1 MPGFRPVDPKQSFPE
16 LERRVLARWRER
28 DVFARSLANREDAE
42 VWSFYEGPPTANGK
56 PGSHHVLSRVFKDV
70 YPRYRTMRGYRVPR
84 KAGWDCHGLPVE
96 LEVEKRL
103 GISSKGEIEE
113 YGIAEFNQRCRES
126 VFEYVE
132 EWNRLT
138 ERIGFWI
145 DLDDPYVTLDNE
157 YIESVWWSLRKL
169 WDDERL
175 YEGHKVVPY
184 CPRCGTALSSH
195 EVALGYEDVSDP
207 SIHVRLEY
215 VPSAAG
221 DRPGG
226 AGREAPGEGSSRT
239 ADSDRGAADDGSAGA
254 EEIGPLQP
262 GDRLLVWTTTPWTLP
277 GNVAVAVGPEIEY
290 VRVRVGDEVLVLAA
304 ELVDRVLGRAGHGS
318 GNDAGSTPDPS
329 GAGAGHEV
337 LDRFPGSDLVGR
349 GYRGPVFALED
360 GGPADAFRVLAGD
373 FVTTEDGTG
382 LVHIAPAF
390 GEDDYRVAAEN
401 EIFDPTNA
409 HTLYNP
415 VRPDGTFDRRVI
427 GFEGDPVKDPDVTTR
442 LIANLRERGLLFREQ
457 VYEHAYPHCWR
468 CATPLIYYAKSSWYV
483 ATSQARDDLL
493 ANNEQIG
500 WRPEHI
506 KHGRFGKWLE
516 SNVDWALSRDRY
528 WGTPLPI
535 WECAAE
541 GCDGRFCAGSVAE
554 LAARA
559 RGEVPDDLHRPHID
573 AVVLDCEDCGG
584 EMRRVES
591 VIDTWYDSGAMPF
604 AQFHYPFENEQLF
617 AERFPA
623 DFICEAIDQTRGW
636 FYTLLAESTL
646 LFGESSYR
654 NCVCLGLILDPEGQK
669 MSKSKGNVVEPWEV
683 IEAHGADAFR
693 WYYLTAQQPWSGYRF
708 SVDTVGESVRQ
719 FLLTLWNTYSFW
731 VLYANAEGLTPAD
744 FPVRIAHKDLPAAPG
759 RGSEGGS
766 ISDPSA
772 LTGAEE
778 AAVYGDLD
786 RWVLSRLQATVATVR
801 EQMDEFDCTAAGRAI
816 AEFVEQLSNW
826 YVRLSR
832 RRFWDGDRAAFATL
846 RHCLLETAA
855 MLAPFT
861 PFLADEIHLNLT
873 IGADP
878 GADGTKTHAIG
889 GESAHRPP
897 EELSV
902 HLRDFPEPDP
912 ALADPELEAA
922 MEAVRLTVEL
932 GRAARAQAR
941 VKMRQ
946 PLRRAVIVASDAE
959 REAISARAGLVEAEL
974 NVKQLDFV
982 AEESELVSYA
992 VKPNY
997 RSLGPRFGKR
1007 MPQVAAAVAALD
1019 PVHVAAVMA
1028 EGGQVGIAIDGDEHA
1043 LGADEV
1049 TLSLQP
1055 LEGYEVEAEAGHAVA
1070 LQLELDDELR
1080 REGLAREIVHAVQ
1093 NARKEAGLEITDR
1106 IELSLGGDEELLA
1119 AARAHEDYI
1128 VGEVLATAIAYDAAD
1143 GTTAK
1148 LDGRE
1153 LSISLKRS

>member
-1 MPGFRPVDPKQSFPE
+1 MSGFHPVDPRQSFPE
-16 LERRVLARWRER
+16 LEERVLDRWRER
-28 DVFARSLANREDAE
+28 DVFARSLANREGAE

-56 PGSHHVLSRVFKDV
+56 PGSHHVLSRVFKDI

-96 LEVEKRL
+96 LEVEKEL
-103 GISSKGEIEE
+103 GIGSKPEVEG
-113 YGIAEFNQRCRES
+113 YGIAEFNQRCRDS

-145 DLDDPYVTLDNE
+145 DLDDPYVTLEND

-195 EVALGYEDVSDP
+195 EVALGYQDVEDP
-207 SIHVRLEY
+207 SIYVRFPLL
-215 VPSAAG
+215 
-221 DRPGG
+221 
-226 AGREAPGEGSSRT
+226 
-239 ADSDRGAADDGSAGA
+239 DDGGVETGES
-254 EEIGPLQP
+254 
-262 GDRLLVWTTTPWTLP
+262 LLVWTTTPWTLP
-277 GNVAVAVGPEIEY
+277 GNEAVAVAPGVTY
-290 VRVRVGDEVLVLAA
+290 VRAKVEDEILILAEPLV
-304 ELVDRVLGRAGHGS
+304 EKVLGEGVEVVSRFSGS
-318 GNDAGSTPDPS
+318 
-329 GAGAGHEV
+329 E
-337 LDRFPGSDLVGR
+337 LVGR
-349 GYRGPVFALED
+349 RYKGPVFTLSDREP
-360 GGPADAFRVLAGD
+360 GGFPVIGGD

-390 GEDDYRVAAEN
+390 GEDDYAVAAESG
-401 EIFDPTNA
+401 IFEPTE
-409 HTLYNP
+409 HGTLYNP
-415 VRPDGTFDRRVI
+415 VGLDGKFDERVV
-427 GFEGDPVKDPDVTTR
+427 GFEGRFVKDPEVTAG
-442 LIANLRERGLLFREQ
+442 LIDDLRGRGLLFREQ

-468 CATPLIYYAKSSWYV
+468 CGTPLLYYAKSSWYV
-483 ATSQARDDLL
+483 ATSQARERLL
-493 ANNEQIG
+493 ANNEEIG
-500 WRPEHI
+500 WHPEHI

-516 SNVDWALSRDRY
+516 NNVDWALSRDRY

-535 WECAAE
+535 WECGAE
-541 GCDGRFCAGSVAE
+541 GCDGRFCAGSIAE
-554 LAARA
+554 LRERA
-559 RGEVPDDLHRPHID
+559 KGEVPDDLHRPYID
-573 AVVLDCEDCGG
+573 EVTLDCEKCGG

-604 AQFHYPFENEQLF
+604 AQFHYPFENEDLF
-617 AERFPA
+617 EERFPA

-646 LFGESSYR
+646 LFDTSSYR

-683 IEAHGADAFR
+683 ISAHGADAFR

-731 VLYANAEGLTPAD
+731 VLYANAEDLGPDD
-744 FPVRIAHKDLPAAPG
+744 FRKAP
-759 RGSEGGS
+759 E
-766 ISDPSA
+766 P
-772 LTGAEE
+772 TE
-778 AAVYGDLD
+778 DLD
-786 RWVLSRLQATVATVR
+786 RWALSRLQATVATVR
-801 EQMDEFDCTAAGRAI
+801 DQMDGFDCTAAGRAI
-816 AEFVEQLSNW
+816 AEFVEELSNW

-832 RRFWDGDRAAFATL
+832 RRFWEGDRAAFATL
-846 RHCLLETAA
+846 RHCLLETATL
-855 MLAPFT
+855 LAPFT
-861 PFLADEIHLNLT
+861 PFLADEIHLNL
-873 IGADP
+873 A
-878 GADGTKTHAIG
+878 G
-889 GESAHRPP
+889 GEA
-897 EELSV
+897 EELGGLPDSV

-932 GRAARAQAR
+932 GRAARAQAKAK
-941 VKMRQ
+941 VRQ
-946 PLRRAVIVASDAE
+946 PLRRAVIVANDAE
-959 REAISARAGLVEAEL
+959 REAISARADLVKAEL
-974 NVKQLDFV
+974 NVKELDFV
-982 AEESELVSYA
+982 TEEAELVSYA

-1007 MPQVAAAVAALD
+1007 MPQVAAAVEALD

-1028 EGGQVGIAIDGDEHA
+1028 DGGQVGINVDGDEHTI
-1043 LGADEV
+1043 GADEV
-1049 TLSLQP
+1049 SLSLQP

-1093 NARKEAGLEITDR
+1093 IARKEAGLEITDR
-1106 IELSLGGDEELLA
+1106 IELGLGGDEELLL
-1119 AARAHEDYI
+1119 AARAHETY
-1128 VGEVLATAIAYDAAD
+1128 VSGEVLATSVAYDATD
-1143 GTTAK
+1143 GASAK

-1153 LSISLKRS
+1153 LWIALSRA